1 MTLQD
6 LRDAAARNFTDL
18 EADAENLR
26 DRIAESD
33 CVHEIALLEIEL
45 EETLDQI
52 ERDAI
57 A

>member
-1 MTLQD
+1 MNLQE
-6 LRDAAARNFTDL
+6 LRDAAALNLTDL
-18 EADAENLR
+18 GADAEELR
-26 DRIAESD
+26 DRIAASECD
-33 CVHEIALLEIEL
+33 LEIALLEIEL